1 MTSVRFSKIAAL
13 LLAVL
18 LMFALFSVTA
28 FASETEAAGETDS
41 AAATGDETEAPEAT
55 ESDAAAGDTVT
66 TGETVTTGD
75 TKETKDKTVNWDLI
89 ITLAVI
95 GVALIVFFIFYFAKA
110 SFREKVKKFFRDY
123 KSELKKIVW
132 SPARDVKKNTI
143 VVIVIALA
151 FALVIGLLDILFSK
165 GIGSLTDLILS
176 N

>member
-28 FASETEAAGETDS
+28 FASETEAAGETE
-41 AAATGDETEAPEAT
+41 AAAAAGDETEASEPE
-55 ESDAAAGDTVT
+55 ET
-66 TGETVTTGD
+66 TGETEAVETTGD
-75 TKETKDKTVNWDLI
+75 TEETKDKTVNWDLI

>member
-123 KSELKKIVW
+123 KSERKKIVW

>member
-28 FASETEAAGETDS
+28 FASETEAAGETE
-41 AAATGDETEAPEAT
+41 AAAAAGDETEASEPEETTGET
-55 ESDAAAGDTVT
+55 EAVETTGDTVT
-66 TGETVTTGD
+66 TGD
-75 TKETKDKTVNWDLI
+75 TEETKDKTVNWDLL